1 MPISQLH
8 VLLRNR
14 RFDNVLNHLALYP
27 DEARILNTARQT
39 PIAVLVKSICTG
51 TTACALHDNAPGWST
66 AVEDAFDSLL
76 RAYPRGAGVAD
87 KRHDTALNIACR
99 HAAMIPARQTRPHET
114 EEGPY
119 YSRLLRWMILRM
131 IDACPDAAGIP
142 DANGLTPMQNV
153 CNFGGAP
160 RDIIK
165 RLVRA
170 CPESLLSL
178 HGPLVGMLDT
188 HLFWDDIKPLL
199 EGLPLSSVDLKIH
212 LLLRQLWER
221 MRWNFE
227 QQLRENETGPYRA
240 MMRSAILSEV
250 NRALLASKFRSGD
263 DDYYRKGRD
272 LIDLLLMIGA
282 HDAIDEDDLPEGTT
296 FRPLNAAASLKVPAE
311 FVAFMAD
318 LYPEQL
324 QQADETTG
332 WTPLHS
338 ACAAPVYKRAPV
350 YPEDDGMAPPSRSP
364 EDMQLEPTPVQI
376 LVRKYPPAA
385 SIADGQGNLPLHTA
399 LESGKK
405 WATIN
410 RCICI
415 TSMDSRGFPIGS
427 EIRLRSYPAEIEA
440 LVSAAPL
447 TLRVKDDQN
456 LYPFQIA
463 AANADD
469 RSESSLDTI
478 FKLLRA
484 DPSVIAMH

>member
-1 MPISQLH
+1 MPISELH
-8 VLLRNR
+8 WLLRDR
-14 RFDNVLNHLALYP
+14 QFGHVSNHLAVYP
-27 DEARILNTARQT
+27 DEARSLNTARQT
-39 PIAVLVKSICTG
+39 PIVVLTKSICTA
-51 TTACALHDNAPGWST
+51 TTAIALNHGCST
-66 AVEDAFDSLL
+66 AEEDAFDSLL
-76 RAYPRGAGVAD
+76 AAYPRGAGVPD
-87 KRHDTALNIACR
+87 KHHDTALNIACR
-99 HAAMIPARQTRPHET
+99 HAGRVLSRHSGPDEA
-114 EEGPY
+114 EEPY
-119 YSRLLRWMILRM
+119 SDELLRWMVLRM

-199 EGLPLSSVDLKIH
+199 EGLPLSSDDLKIH
-212 LLLRQLWER
+212 VLLRKLWEQ
-221 MRWNFE
+221 MRWDFE
-227 QQLRENETGPYRA
+227 RQLRDNETGPYRA
-240 MMRSAILSEV
+240 RMRSAIHSDE

-282 HDAIDEDDLPEGTT
+282 HDTIDGDDLPEGTT

-350 YPEDDGMAPPSRSP
+350 YPEDDGMTPPRRSS

-385 SIADGQGNLPLHTA
+385 SVADRQGNLPLHTA

-405 WATIN
+405 WATVI
-410 RCICI
+410 RFICS
-415 TSMDSRGFPIGS
+415 TSMDGLGFPVGS
-427 EIRLRSYPAEIEA
+427 DIRLRSYPAEIEA
-440 LVSAAPL
+440 LVSAAPF